1 MPAERTPQHERR
13 AQTRAALLRAAGR
26 VFAARGYHGA
36 TLQDVYRGAGVSR
49 GALYHYFSSKRE
61 LFAALLADRLADAAA
76 AAEFAD
82 LGDGADPIARFLERV
97 GRDPRWLPLLL
108 EFLALGARDAATG
121 ASVRTNFI
129 RPAREIA
136 AAATQHLL
144 TDPED
149 AALSA
154 EELAITTTA
163 LINGLAIER
172 AFDPDGVPEDLGAK
186 VFAVLAAG
194 LRSATAADPST

>member
-26 VFAARGYHGA
+26 VFAEHGYHGA
-36 TLQDVYRGAGVSR
+36 TLEDVYRGAGVSR

-76 AAEFAD
+76 AADFET
-82 LGDGADPIARFLERV
+82 LGDGADPIATFLHRV

-108 EFLALGARDAATG
+108 EFLALGARDVATG
-121 ASVRTNFI
+121 ESVRTHFI
-129 RPAREIA
+129 RPARDIA
-136 AAATQHLL
+136 AAATAGL
-144 TDPED
+144 TGDD
-149 AALSA
+149 TVLSA

-172 AFDPDGVPEDLGAK
+172 AFDPDAVPEDLGAR

-194 LRSATAADPST
+194 LRSTADPR